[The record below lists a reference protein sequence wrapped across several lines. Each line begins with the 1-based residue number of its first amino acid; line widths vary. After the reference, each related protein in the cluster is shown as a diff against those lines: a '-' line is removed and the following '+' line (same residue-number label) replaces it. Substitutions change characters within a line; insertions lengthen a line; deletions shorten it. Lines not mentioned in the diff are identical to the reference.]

1 MNTCEAYDRRNN
13 TWTYLPPL
21 KEGRYSHSVIEY
33 EDGKLYAI
41 GGISKQQKLISSIE
55 VLDKEHT
62 VWTKLTIEIPIAI
75 AYPAVIP
82 IEGDMLIIAGGWIK
96 DTQEDAW
103 IVENLNN
110 QELISIRKSGFPLA
124 LKDMFL
130 VNKSVSSIKK
140 NQTFNLIGQSEVHI
154 LKGGKVF
161 SVV

>member
-96 DTQEDAW
+96 DT
-103 IVENLNN
+103 
-110 QELISIRKSGFPLA
+110 
-124 LKDMFL
+124 
-130 VNKSVSSIKK
+130 
-140 NQTFNLIGQSEVHI
+140 
-154 LKGGKVF
+154 
-161 SVV
+161 